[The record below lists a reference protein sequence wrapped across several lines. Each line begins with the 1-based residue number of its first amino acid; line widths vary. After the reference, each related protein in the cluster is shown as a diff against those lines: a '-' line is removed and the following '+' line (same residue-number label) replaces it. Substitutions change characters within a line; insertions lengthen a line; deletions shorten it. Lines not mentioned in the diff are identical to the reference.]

1 MQIDWRTYDPGQF
14 YDELISSPGHPRKAT
29 RHLAKYLA
37 SLSGEELQERK
48 RSAELAIKTMGISFT
63 VYSDAGNI
71 DRAWPFDIIP
81 RIIPQKEW
89 QKTEQGLIQRL
100 TALNCFINDIYN
112 DQKILKDKVV
122 PAELLA
128 DSVNFRKE

>member
-1 MQIDWRTYDPGQF
+1 MPPCQV
-14 YDELISSPGHPRKAT
+14 LSSLTGD
-29 RHLAKYLA
+29 
-37 SLSGEELQERK
+37 ELQERK
-48 RSAELAIKTMGISFT
+48 QSAELAIKTMGISFT

-89 QKTEQGLIQRL
+89 LKTEQGLIQRL

-112 DQKILKDKVV
+112 DQKIIKDKSCLWHYWRTRLTSARNVW
-122 PAELLA
+122 A
-128 DSVNFRKE
+128 